1 MQIPF
6 ISSLF
11 GSLFGSKILGGGR
24 LAIGLGAHGF
34 YLAEVKFSGA
44 MPHVK
49 RCEYHET
56 GAASAAAL
64 EKLCRDANLGG
75 HHFNTLLLPGE
86 YQLLLVEAPNVPAEE
101 LKTAICW
108 KIKDSLSYHVD
119 NATVDVLQIP
129 VDQSGP
135 ARVQSLFAVAAAN
148 DIIQKRMALFEQA
161 KLKLDVIDIP
171 EMAQRNIAALF
182 EQEGRA
188 LALLAFDDNGGL
200 LTFTSGGELYMSRR
214 TEISVGQLR
223 DANNN
228 LREQSRDRVELE
240 LQRSLDYFDRQ
251 FHYLPLDRVLVS
263 VPDDTGLVEFMAAMI
278 SVKVE
283 KLDLS
288 QALDISAVPALAES
302 EFATFA
308 LPVLGAALRR
318 EG

>member
-1 MQIPF
+1 MQIPL

-11 GSLFGSKILGGGR
+11 GSLFGSKILGGSR
-24 LAIGLGAHGF
+24 LAIGLGAHGV

-56 GAASAAAL
+56 GAVSAAAL

-101 LKTAICW
+101 MKTAIRW

-129 VDQSGP
+129 ADPSAPG
-135 ARVQSLFAVAAAN
+135 RVQSLFAVAAAN
-148 DIIQKRMALFEQA
+148 DNIQKRMALFEQA

-223 DANNN
+223 DANEN

-251 FHYLPLDRVLVS
+251 FHYLPLDHVLVS
-263 VPDDTGLVEFMAAMI
+263 VPDDTGLVEFLATMI